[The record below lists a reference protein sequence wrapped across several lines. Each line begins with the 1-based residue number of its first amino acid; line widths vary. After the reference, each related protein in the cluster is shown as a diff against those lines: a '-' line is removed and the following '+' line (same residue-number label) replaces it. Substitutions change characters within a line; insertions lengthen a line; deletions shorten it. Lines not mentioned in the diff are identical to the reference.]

1 MERINQTDHLFVTVS
16 HGGTNIF
23 SLETSGISSLGEV
36 YKRVKNHAN
45 FDAGVVTLRL
55 RNSTQGWIQQ
65 HNIVL
70 KKAKTGHA
78 ESDTRIVGSYHS
90 LFD

>member
-1 MERINQTDHLFVTVS
+1 MEIINHTDRLFVTVS

-23 SLETSGISSLGEV
+23 SLETSGISTLGEV
-36 YKRVKNHAN
+36 YKKVKNNAN
-45 FDAGVVTLRL
+45 IDAGIVTLSL

-70 KKAKTGHA
+70 RKSKA
-78 ESDTRIVGSYHS
+78 
-90 LFD
+90 L